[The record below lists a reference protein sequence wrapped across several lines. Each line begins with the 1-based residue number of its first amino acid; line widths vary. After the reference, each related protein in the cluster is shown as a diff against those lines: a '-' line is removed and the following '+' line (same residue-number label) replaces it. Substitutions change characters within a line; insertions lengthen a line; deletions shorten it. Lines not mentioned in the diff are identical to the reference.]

1 MIFQWLN
8 WKVSVVVFV
17 AAVLVVSMPANV
29 TTAKAESMQ
38 SESVIG
44 ETRAIYEWS
53 VLVYLVADNDLD
65 PSAEGDLQELMDG
78 GSSDSVNVLVF
89 VDRLYEP
96 AYLYR
101 IEGNDMVELES
112 LGEVNMGDPDTL
124 TWFVE
129 YSDTNYPAER
139 MLLYFWD
146 HGAPTAGV
154 GVDTTMEGSEPGSDW
169 DWLSHHE
176 MVSALDGY
184 HLDIIATDECSIGQM
199 ETLYEYA
206 FKGLSVDYMVAS
218 ENYIGW
224 RGFSY
229 DKIHERLV
237 LDPEMDALELSKV
250 IVDEF
255 TDLFSVAPFQSEIL
269 TTQSIF
275 DMSKIIPLGDAV
287 TAMADALAKDV
298 DSYRDVI
305 KAAQLSSI
313 IPWGARAERWIDMPT
328 FVEQIMEN
336 AEKGGAVANSCE
348 AVMDAYTEAMLGMGI
363 TKNSEMYGYQGMGIL
378 FPASHSSYAVAY
390 ADSNWGGFNTY
401 MSYAFPNMGWW
412 AFLETYWGMP

>member
-1 MIFQWLN
+1 MVSKVLIS
-8 WKVSVVVFV
+8 VSVSAVFV
-17 AAVLVVSMPANV
+17 LSLFAGMTTGKTEGVS
-29 TTAKAESMQ
+29 T
-38 SESVIG
+38 ESVDD
-44 ETRAIYEWS
+44 ETRQVAEWS

-65 PSAEGDLQELMDG
+65 SLTEEDFQELKDG
-78 GSSDSVNVLVF
+78 GSSDSVNVLIL

-96 AYLYR
+96 AYLYC
-101 IEGNDMVELES
+101 IEDNDLAELES

-129 YSDTNYPAER
+129 YSDTNYPAEH

-146 HGAPTAGV
+146 HGTPTGGV
-154 GVDTTMEGSEPGSDW
+154 GVDTTLEGSDPGSDW

-176 MVSALDGY
+176 MISALDDY
-184 HLDIIATDECSIGQM
+184 HIDIIACDECSIGQM

-206 FKGLSVDYMVAS
+206 SKGLSVDYVVAS

-237 LDPEMDALELSKV
+237 LNPEMDALELSKV

-255 TDLFSVAPFQSEIL
+255 TNLFSVAPFKSEIM

-287 TAMADALAKDV
+287 SAMADALAKDI
-298 DSYRDVI
+298 DSYGSVI
-305 KAAQLSSI
+305 KAAQLRSI
-313 IPWGARAERWIDMPT
+313 MPWGARGESWIDMPT

-336 AEKGGAVANSCE
+336 VKTGGAVYKSCE
-348 AVMDAYTEAMLGMGI
+348 AVMDAYAEAMLGMGI

-378 FPASHSSYAVAY
+378 FPASHNSYSVAY
-390 ADSNWGGFNTY
+390 ADSEWGGFNIYITY
-401 MSYAFPNMGWW
+401 EFPNMGWW
-412 AFLETYWGMP
+412 TFLETYWGFE